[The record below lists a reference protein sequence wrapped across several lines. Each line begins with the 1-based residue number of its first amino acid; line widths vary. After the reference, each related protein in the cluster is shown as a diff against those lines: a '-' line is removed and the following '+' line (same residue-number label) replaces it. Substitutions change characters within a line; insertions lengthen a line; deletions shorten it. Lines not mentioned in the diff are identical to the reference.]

1 MNANA
6 LKDAMVRADAADA
19 AGDANTY
26 ELDLNA
32 LRAIAHNAV
41 YEAMQMRGR
50 TRFSPLDALRA
61 DLVFRALADTP
72 ASNVGDLVRTA
83 VLPSL
88 KAGATPM
95 LSNMAEAVDRLN
107 SSETDT
113 KDGDANQAGSAGQ
126 AA

>member
-1 MNANA
+1 MNANT
-6 LKDAMVRADAADA
+6 LRDAMVRADAADA
-19 AGDANTY
+19 AGDASTY
-26 ELDLNA
+26 ELDMNA

-72 ASNVGDLVRTA
+72 ASNSGDLVRTA

-107 SSETDT
+107 ARETT
-113 KDGDANQAGSAGQ
+113 EAGPVEGDANATGQ

>member
-1 MNANA
+1 MSNA
-6 LKDAMVRADAADA
+6 LRDAMARADATET

-32 LRAIAHNAV
+32 LRAVAHNAV

-72 ASNVGDLVRTA
+72 ASRLDDLVRSS
-83 VLPSL
+83 VLPTAQ
-88 KAGATPM
+88 AGATAL
-95 LSNMAEAVDRLN
+95 LSNMADAVDKLN
-107 SSETDT
+107 APQETDAKPT
-113 KDGDANQAGSAGQ
+113 VGANATGQ